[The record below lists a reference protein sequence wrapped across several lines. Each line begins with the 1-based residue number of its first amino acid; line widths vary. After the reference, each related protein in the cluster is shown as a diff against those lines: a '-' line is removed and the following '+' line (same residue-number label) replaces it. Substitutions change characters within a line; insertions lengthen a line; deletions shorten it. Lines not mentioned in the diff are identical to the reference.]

1 MLRQS
6 QSSTAVSIYESM
18 SDDLIIDVFIA
29 ALIHRGN
36 LGALEHRS
44 EHLFIGHPASSELLR
59 HRTPSDVCA
68 FGRSMR
74 RAEDSR
80 ELFRL
85 REERTEFNCRAMN
98 LRVE

>member
-6 QSSTAVSIYESM
+6 RSSTAVSIYESM

-29 ALIHRGN
+29 ALIHRG
-36 LGALEHRS
+36 LEHWNIDRS
-44 EHLFIGHPASSELLR
+44 IVIGRLTAFAL
-59 HRTPSDVCA
+59 